1 MQSRRRRTIGIAL
14 GVVGV
19 VAVVVIAV
27 RVRGHLDEA
36 NEVTERIR
44 RELDSLDAPTRAL
57 VVSYLARDAEQQ
69 AQGLLERIA

>member
-36 NEVTERIR
+36 RDVTERIR

-57 VVSYLARDAEQQ
+57 VVSHLARDAEEQ
-69 AQGLLERIA
+69 ARGLLERIA